1 MIALYRDPEGQ
12 TIYMTKT
19 APSINIP
26 ISADN
31 DLSNTTDIRITTLQ
45 RKIKQLEKQLMH
57 GGEVRNKQ

>member
-19 APSINIP
+19 APTIP

-31 DLSNTTDIRITTLQ
+31 DLNNTNDIRITTLQ

-57 GGEVRNKQ
+57 GGEVRNQQ